1 MAPTV
6 SAVPAMTAWASM
18 VGSAPCSTRSTSVQ
32 REAMWIPRFIRYI
45 VTTPHSLTAFCFGL
59 ISSPHSELRAPSDEG
74 GAVGEADWGETTA
87 QPQKRHRPQADF
99 KVPPVGLEPYGEKPL
114 RPTPVSI
121 MRLSK
126 PHLPTFCPHSHAPA
140 SHPCAPTA
148 RPDHHRKGRRTHPTS
163 WPRSCA
169 PTAVARPSRS
179 HPL

>member
-74 GAVGEADWGETTA
+74 GLSAKPTGERPRHSRKTASATGRFQGASGGTRTHKPKRSILSRLRIPFRHGGQLFYYKLSPALSIACGLLHFVQPSRHSRSPRLQTAHRAVCLTA
-87 QPQKRHRPQADF
+87 QPAGGTYH
-99 KVPPVGLEPYGEKPL
+99 L
-114 RPTPVSI
+114 RY
-121 MRLSK
+121 
-126 PHLPTFCPHSHAPA
+126 
-140 SHPCAPTA
+140 
-148 RPDHHRKGRRTHPTS
+148 
-163 WPRSCA
+163 
-169 PTAVARPSRS
+169 
-179 HPL
+179 

>member
-74 GAVGEADWGETTA
+74 GGCRRSRLGRDHGTAAKTASATGRFQGASGGTRTHKPKRSILSRLRIPFRHGGQLFYYKLSPALSIACGLLHFVQPSRHSRSPRLQTAHRAVCLTA
-87 QPQKRHRPQADF
+87 QPAGGTYH
-99 KVPPVGLEPYGEKPL
+99 L
-114 RPTPVSI
+114 RY
-121 MRLSK
+121 
-126 PHLPTFCPHSHAPA
+126 
-140 SHPCAPTA
+140 
-148 RPDHHRKGRRTHPTS
+148 
-163 WPRSCA
+163 
-169 PTAVARPSRS
+169 
-179 HPL
+179 